1 MKAYF
6 LQRLVSYLIDFFIII
21 FIVTGITFFIPTS
34 DTYKEA
40 YKEANEISDLY
51 FNGEISNVEYLS
63 RYGDV
68 SYTMAKETIVVTVI
82 HLVVTV
88 AYFGTYAYYMNGQTI
103 GKKIMKIRVVNKDN
117 SNVGHSILIFRTAII
132 YGVIESIISLIIL
145 QFISSNMYLYAITPL
160 EFLQYIFVLISLF
173 MIMFRKDGR
182 GLHDILF
189 KTKVISLK

>member
-6 LQRLVSYLIDFFIII
+6 LQRLVSYLIDFFIVI

-40 YKEANEISDLY
+40 YEEANEISNLY
-51 FNGEISNVEYLS
+51 FNGNISNVEYLS

-68 SYTMAKETIVVTVI
+68 SYTMAKETIVVTII

-117 SNVGHSILIFRTAII
+117 SNVVHSILIFRTAII

>member
-6 LQRLVSYLIDFFIII
+6 LQRLVSYLIDFFIVI

-51 FNGEISNVEYLS
+51 FNGEISNSGYLS

-82 HLVVTV
+82 NLVVTI
-88 AYFGTYAYYMNGQTI
+88 AYFGSYSYYMNGQTI

-117 SNVGHSILIFRTAII
+117 SNVGHGILIFRTAVI

-145 QFISSNMYLYAITPL
+145 QFISSDMYLYAITPL
-160 EFLQYIFVLISLF
+160 EILQYIFVLISLF

-182 GLHDILF
+182 GFHDILF
-189 KTKVISLK
+189 KTKVVSLK

>member
-6 LQRLVSYLIDFFIII
+6 LQRLVSYLIDFFIVI

-51 FNGEISNVEYLS
+51 FNGEISNSEYLS

-82 HLVVTV
+82 NLVVTI

>member
-6 LQRLVSYLIDFFIII
+6 LQRLISYLIDFFIVI

-51 FNGEISNVEYLS
+51 FNGEISNSEYLS

-82 HLVVTV
+82 NLVVTI
-88 AYFGTYAYYMNGQTI
+88 AYFGSYSYYMNGQTI

-117 SNVGHSILIFRTAII
+117 SNVGHGILIFRTAVI

-145 QFISSNMYLYAITPL
+145 QLISSDMYLYAITPL
-160 EFLQYIFVLISLF
+160 EILQYIFVLISLF

>member
-34 DTYKEA
+34 DAYKEA
-40 YKEANEISDLY
+40 YEEANEISDLY
-51 FNGEISNVEYLS
+51 FNGEISNSEYLS

-145 QFISSNMYLYAITPL
+145 RFISSNMYLYAITPL

>member
-34 DTYKEA
+34 DAYKEA
-40 YKEANEISDLY
+40 YEEANEISNLY
-51 FNGEISNVEYLS
+51 FNGEIGNSEYLS

-68 SYTMAKETIVVTVI
+68 SYTMAKETIVVTII

-103 GKKIMKIRVVNKDN
+103 GKKIMKIKVVNKDN
-117 SNVGHSILIFRTAII
+117 SNVGHSILIFRTAVI

-145 QFISSNMYLYAITPL
+145 QFINSDMYLYAITPL
-160 EFLQYIFVLISLF
+160 EFLQYIFILISLF

-182 GLHDILF
+182 GLHDIIF

>member
-34 DTYKEA
+34 DAYKEA
-40 YKEANEISDLY
+40 YEEANEISDLY
-51 FNGEISNVEYLS
+51 FNGEISNSEYLS

-68 SYTMAKETIVVTVI
+68 SYTMAKETIVVTII

-117 SNVGHSILIFRTAII
+117 SNVGHGILIFRTAII

-182 GLHDILF
+182 GLHDIIF

>member
-6 LQRLVSYLIDFFIII
+6 LQRLVSYLIDFFIVI

-51 FNGEISNVEYLS
+51 FNGEISNSEYLS

-82 HLVVTV
+82 NLVVTI
-88 AYFGTYAYYMNGQTI
+88 AYFGSYSYYMNGQTI

-117 SNVGHSILIFRTAII
+117 SNVGHGILIFRTAVI

-145 QFISSNMYLYAITPL
+145 QFISSDMYLYAITPL
-160 EFLQYIFVLISLF
+160 EILQYIFVLISLF

-182 GLHDILF
+182 GFHDILF
-189 KTKVISLK
+189 KTKVVSLK

>member
-51 FNGEISNVEYLS
+51 FNGEISNSEYLS

-82 HLVVTV
+82 NLVVTI
-88 AYFGTYAYYMNGQTI
+88 AYFGSYSYYMNGQTI

-117 SNVGHSILIFRTAII
+117 SNVGHGILIFRTAVI

-145 QFISSNMYLYAITPL
+145 QFISSDMYLYAITPL
-160 EFLQYIFVLISLF
+160 EILQYIFVLISLF

-189 KTKVISLK
+189 KTKVVSLK

>member
-6 LQRLVSYLIDFFIII
+6 LQRLISYLIDFFIII

-34 DTYKEA
+34 EA
-40 YKEANEISDLY
+40 YKEAYEESNEITDLY
-51 FNGEISNVEYLS
+51 LNGEIGNSEYLS

-68 SYTMAKETIVVTVI
+68 SYTIAKETVIVTVI
-82 HLVVTV
+82 HLVVTI

-103 GKKIMKIRVVNKDN
+103 GKKFMKIRVVNKDN
-117 SNVGHSILIFRTAII
+117 SNVGHGILIFRTAVI

-145 QFISSNMYLYAITPL
+145 QFISSNMYLYVITPL
-160 EFLQYIFVLISLF
+160 EFLQYAFVLISLF
-173 MIMFRKDGR
+173 MIMFRKDGK

-189 KTKVISLK
+189 KTKVVSLK

>member
-34 DTYKEA
+34 DAYKEA
-40 YKEANEISDLY
+40 YEEANEISDLY
-51 FNGEISNVEYLS
+51 FNGEISNSEYLS

-68 SYTMAKETIVVTVI
+68 SYTMAKETIVVTII

-145 QFISSNMYLYAITPL
+145 QFINSDMYLYAITPL
-160 EFLQYIFVLISLF
+160 EFLQYIFILISLF
-173 MIMFRKDGR
+173 MIMFRKDGK

-189 KTKVISLK
+189 KTKVVSLK

>member
-34 DTYKEA
+34 DAYKEA
-40 YKEANEISDLY
+40 YEEANEISDLY
-51 FNGEISNVEYLS
+51 FNGEISNSEYLS

-68 SYTMAKETIVVTVI
+68 SYTMAKETIVVTII

>member
-34 DTYKEA
+34 DAYKEA
-40 YKEANEISDLY
+40 YEEANEISNLY
-51 FNGEISNVEYLS
+51 FNGDISNVEYLS

-68 SYTMAKETIVVTVI
+68 SYTMAKETVIITVI

-117 SNVGHSILIFRTAII
+117 SNVGHSILIFRTAVI

-145 QFISSNMYLYAITPL
+145 QFINSDMYLYAITPL
-160 EFLQYIFVLISLF
+160 EFLQYIFILISLF

-182 GLHDILF
+182 GLHDIIF

>member
-34 DTYKEA
+34 DAYKEA
-40 YKEANEISDLY
+40 YEEANEISDLY
-51 FNGEISNVEYLS
+51 FNGEISNSEYLS

-68 SYTMAKETIVVTVI
+68 SYTMAKETIVVTII

-117 SNVGHSILIFRTAII
+117 SNVGHGILIFRTAVI

-145 QFISSNMYLYAITPL
+145 QFISSNMYLYVITPL
-160 EFLQYIFVLISLF
+160 EFLQYAFVLISLF

-182 GLHDILF
+182 GLHDIIF

>member
-6 LQRLVSYLIDFFIII
+6 LQRLVSYLIDFFIVI

-51 FNGEISNVEYLS
+51 FNGEISNSEYLS

-82 HLVVTV
+82 NLVVTI
-88 AYFGTYAYYMNGQTI
+88 AYFGSYSYYMNGQTI

-117 SNVGHSILIFRTAII
+117 SNVGHGILIFRTAVI

-145 QFISSNMYLYAITPL
+145 QFISSDMYLYAITPL
-160 EFLQYIFVLISLF
+160 EILQYIFVLISLF

-182 GLHDILF
+182 GFHDILF
-189 KTKVISLK
+189 KTKVV